1 MIEAKDLN
9 AQSVQ
14 GSNVCNVEWV
24 GKGASQAVRSRQ
36 VKVLCESFMLSVITL
51 KTLVPAYHEL
61 YRLMLMLAM
70 RML

>member
-1 MIEAKDLN
+1 VIEAKDLN

-51 KTLVPAYHEL
+51 KTLVSAYHEL